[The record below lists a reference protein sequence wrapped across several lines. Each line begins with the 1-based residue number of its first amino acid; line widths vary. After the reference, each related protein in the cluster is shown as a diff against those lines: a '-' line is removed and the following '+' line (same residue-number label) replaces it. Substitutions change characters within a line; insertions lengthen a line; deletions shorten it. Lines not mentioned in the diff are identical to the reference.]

1 LWVIAEWP
9 QTISNIILK
18 FYLHLPEANME
29 RKPCERTR
37 DALLDLPSVCLSWSF
52 VVDVMLCS
60 NVGNAIFDKGY
71 IKCSRG
77 PHLARMPQVPHP
89 WFTYFPL
96 VFLLLLNIQTFADL
110 SPKWTAAMK

>member
-1 LWVIAEWP
+1 
-9 QTISNIILK
+9 
-18 FYLHLPEANME
+18 ME

-71 IKCSRG
+71 IKNKWY
-77 PHLARMPQVPHP
+77 HLIDAQI
-89 WFTYFPL
+89 
-96 VFLLLLNIQTFADL
+96 NIQNMIL
-110 SPKWTAAMK
+110 PHVK